1 MRNMMNFLKTR
12 KQEISG
18 VAVFILVIL
27 AAGYV
32 ETDFVKS
39 LLCIGG
45 IALAKRIGH
54 LEEVHIN

>member
-1 MRNMMNFLKTR
+1 MHLLRNFLKAK

-32 ETDFVKS
+32 ETNFIKS

-45 IALAKRIGH
+45 IAIAKRIGH

>member
-1 MRNMMNFLKTR
+1 
-12 KQEISG
+12 

-45 IALAKRIGH
+45 IAIAKRIGH

>member
-1 MRNMMNFLKTR
+1 MQDLVRFLRAR

-45 IALAKRIGH
+45 IAIAKRIGH